1 MKKIYTLIAAAFVAF
16 GANAQG
22 YDLSISW
29 SALTDGETVTETEFE
44 GGIIITNEGGT
55 LSTGDTLCFG
65 YRIDGSFFTLGFAGG
80 YNYIVLEADMAT
92 GETMSFDNGVVV
104 TPPLEAE
111 FCAVIHGIGAAS
123 FGTFEGDTNP
133 DDNITCVSINV
144 EEIDDSGIE
153 DLALALGNVYVAGG
167 QLMIVNEGVTV
178 ENQAN
183 LKIININGQTVQ
195 TENLTLSQGTSAV
208 EINNLSAGIYIVA
221 IEVEGAMLT
230 RKISIQ

>member
-16 GANAQG
+16 GANAQD
-22 YDLSISW
+22 YDLSIAW

-44 GGIIITNEGGT
+44 GGIIITNEGAP
-55 LSTGDTLCFG
+55 LPIGDTLCFG
-65 YRIDGSFFTLGFAGG
+65 YRIDGSFFTLSFGGG
-80 YNYIVLEADMAT
+80 YNYVVLEAEMAT
-92 GETMSFDNGVVV
+92 GETMSFDNGVIV

-111 FCAVIHGIGAAS
+111 FCAVVHGIGSAS
-123 FGTFEGDTNP
+123 FGTFEGDTNA
-133 DDNITCVSINV
+133 DDNLTCVSIDV
-144 EEIDDSGIE
+144 EEIDDTGIE
-153 DLALALGNVYVAGG
+153 DFALALGNVYVAGG

-195 TENLTLSQGTSAV
+195 SENLTLSQGTTSV
-208 EINNLSAGIYIVA
+208 EISNLSAGIYIVA
-221 IEVEGAMLT
+221 IEVEGAVLS